1 MDNLEKTRA
10 KFKAL
15 LEEQIRLAKLLAL
28 EKDEE
33 ILVEAIS
40 DLRLIIVRK
49 AASIKLKDEG

>member
-1 MDNLEKTRA
+1 MDNLDKTRA